1 LKGGFP
7 LQVVIFKL
15 NNEQFAVQTDRIQS
29 INDAMEVTRVPKA
42 PAHIKGLI
50 NLRGNIISLLDINL
64 LLDIPKGDKSQ
75 NNIIILEI
83 EDELVGIV
91 VDDVYEVLDVEEN
104 LIERS
109 SDEKRK
115 EYIEG
120 IINFQDRIVTLI
132 DIDKLL

>member
-1 LKGGFP
+1 M
-7 LQVVIFKL
+7 QVVIFKL
-15 NNEQFAVQTDRIQS
+15 NNEQFAVETDKIQS
-29 INDAMEVTRVPKA
+29 INDAMEITRVPKA

-75 NNIIILEI
+75 NNIIILEM
-83 EDELVGIV
+83 EDELVGIA

-109 SDEKRK
+109 SDERRK

>member
-1 LKGGFP
+1 M
-7 LQVVIFKL
+7 QVVIFKL
-15 NNEQFAVQTDRIQS
+15 NNEQFAVQTDKIQS
-29 INDAMEVTRVPKA
+29 INDSMEITKVPKA
-42 PAHIKGLI
+42 PSHIKGLI

-64 LLDIPKGDKSQ
+64 LLDIPKEDEGQ
-75 NNIIILEI
+75 NNIIILEM
-83 EDELVGIV
+83 EDELVGIS

-109 SDEKRK
+109 SDERKK

>member
-1 LKGGFP
+1 
-7 LQVVIFKL
+7 
-15 NNEQFAVQTDRIQS
+15 
-29 INDAMEVTRVPKA
+29 M
-42 PAHIKGLI
+42 
-50 NLRGNIISLLDINL
+50 
-64 LLDIPKGDKSQ
+64 
-75 NNIIILEI
+75 
-83 EDELVGIV
+83 EDELVGIA

-109 SDEKRK
+109 SDERRK

>member
-1 LKGGFP
+1 M
-7 LQVVIFKL
+7 QVVIFKL

-29 INDAMEVTRVPKA
+29 INDAMEVTKVPKA

-91 VDDVYEVLDVEEN
+91 VDDVYEVLDVEES

>member
-1 LKGGFP
+1 

-29 INDAMEVTRVPKA
+29 INDAMEVTKVPKA

-104 LIERS
+104 LIERF

>member
-1 LKGGFP
+1 M
-7 LQVVIFKL
+7 QVVIFKL

>member
-1 LKGGFP
+1 M
-7 LQVVIFKL
+7 QVVIFKL

-29 INDAMEVTRVPKA
+29 INDAMEVTKVPKA

-91 VDDVYEVLDVEEN
+91 VDDVYEVLDVEES
-104 LIERS
+104 LIERF

>member
-1 LKGGFP
+1 M
-7 LQVVIFKL
+7 QVVIFKL
-15 NNEQFAVQTDRIQS
+15 NNEQFAVQTDKIQS
-29 INDAMEVTRVPKA
+29 INDAMEITRVPKA
-42 PAHIKGLI
+42 PTHIKGLI

-75 NNIIILEI
+75 NNIIILEM
-83 EDELVGIV
+83 EDELVGIA
-91 VDDVYEVLDVEEN
+91 VDDVYEVLDVEEK

-109 SDEKRK
+109 SDERRK

>member
-1 LKGGFP
+1 M
-7 LQVVIFKL
+7 QVVIFKL
-15 NNEQFAVQTDRIQS
+15 NNEQFAVQTDKIQS
-29 INDAMEVTRVPKA
+29 INDAMEITRVPKA

-64 LLDIPKGDKSQ
+64 LLDIPKGDKIQ
-75 NNIIILEI
+75 NNIIILEM
-83 EDELVGIV
+83 EDELVGIA

-109 SDEKRK
+109 SDERRK

>member
-1 LKGGFP
+1 M
-7 LQVVIFKL
+7 QVVIFKL
-15 NNEQFAVQTDRIQS
+15 NNEQFAVQTDKIQS
-29 INDAMEVTRVPKA
+29 INDAMEITKVPKA
-42 PAHIKGLI
+42 PTHIKGLI

-75 NNIIILEI
+75 NNIIILEM
-83 EDELVGIV
+83 EDELVGIA
-91 VDDVYEVLDVEEN
+91 VDDVYEVLDVEEK

-109 SDEKRK
+109 SDERRK